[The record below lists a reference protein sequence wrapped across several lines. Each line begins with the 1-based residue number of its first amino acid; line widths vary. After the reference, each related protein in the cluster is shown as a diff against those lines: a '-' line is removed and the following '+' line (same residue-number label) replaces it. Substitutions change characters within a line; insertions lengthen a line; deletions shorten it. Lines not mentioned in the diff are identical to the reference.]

1 MSSREHL
8 VNAAW
13 QLVEELYV
21 ESLSKLAKDKHAAL
35 NEAAKRTVL
44 KDFAK
49 KQAVTSKRWAQ
60 ILEAFLSAE
69 LND

>member
-1 MSSREHL
+1 MPEHDQA
-8 VNAAW
+8 VQIVW
-13 QLVEELYV
+13 DLVEELYV

-35 NEAAKRTVL
+35 NEAEKRTAL

-60 ILEAFLSAE
+60 ILQALLSADM
-69 LND
+69 NG